1 VIAEVSMRKKKQPV
15 NSETNRQTGNSMDLR
30 FIRDL
35 PYATQSDTQKLDIY
49 MPARRKKPCPVIM
62 WIHPGGFHEG
72 DKGGN
77 SSIPLARVN
86 MIKLVEPML
95 ERGYAVVSINYR
107 LSQEAIFPALIYD
120 IKAAVRWIRA
130 NASQYNFNADK
141 IAAWGSS
148 SGGYLSAMLATTGGV
163 KELEDLSMG
172 NPDQSSRVNVAVDW
186 YGPTD
191 FLQMDAQH
199 IQLGQEAD
207 VHDASSP
214 ESRLMGAP
222 IMEIVE
228 KCKAATPMSYVS
240 RSSSPIYI
248 QQGKGDLT
256 IPYMQSMMLAER
268 MAAALGKENVVI
280 ELFENLGHA
289 DAIFFTTENIN
300 KVLDFVDRYMK

>member
-1 VIAEVSMRKKKQPV
+1 MKK
-15 NSETNRQTGNSMDLR
+15 TGPLGKTMNIT
-30 FIRDL
+30 FIKDV
-35 PYATQSDTQKLDIY
+35 PYATQSEAQKLDIY
-49 MPARRKKPCPVIM
+49 LLARRKKPSPVIM

-77 SSIPLARVN
+77 SFMALARIN

-95 ERGYAVVSINYR
+95 QRGYAVVSINYR

-120 IKAAVRWIRA
+120 IKAALRWIRA
-130 NASQYNFNADK
+130 NAHNYKFNADK

-148 SGGYLSAMLATTGGV
+148 SGGYLAAMLATTGGV

-228 KCKAATPMSYVS
+228 KCKTATPMSYVS
-240 RSSSPIYI
+240 HNSSPIYI
-248 QQGKGDLT
+248 QQGKGDVT

-268 MAAALGKENVVI
+268 MSAAIGKENVVL
-280 ELFENLGHA
+280 ELFEGLGHA
-289 DAIFFTTENIN
+289 DALFFTTENIN
-300 KVLDFVDRYMK
+300 KILDFVDKIMK

>member
-1 VIAEVSMRKKKQPV
+1 MKK
-15 NSETNRQTGNSMDLR
+15 TGQLGKSMDITI
-30 FIRDL
+30 IRDV
-35 PYATQSDTQKLDIY
+35 PYAKQSDAQKLDIY
-49 MPARRKKPCPVIM
+49 LLTKKRKKPSPVIM
-62 WIHPGGFHEG
+62 WMHPGGFYEG

-77 SSIPLARVN
+77 SFMALARIN
-86 MIKLVEPML
+86 MFTLVEPML

-130 NASQYNFNADK
+130 KAPSYNFNADK

-172 NPDQSSRVNVAVDW
+172 NPKKSSRVTAAVDW

-199 IQLGQEAD
+199 VQLGQEAH

-214 ESRLMGAP
+214 ESLLMGAP

-228 KCKAATPMSYVS
+228 RCKAATPMSYIS
-240 RSSSPIYI
+240 HSSSPIYI

-256 IPYMQSMMLAER
+256 IPYFQSMMLAER
-268 MAAALGKENVVI
+268 VAAAIGKENVVL
-280 ELFENLGHA
+280 ELFEIVGHA

-300 KVLDFVDRYMK
+300 KILDFLDKYMK